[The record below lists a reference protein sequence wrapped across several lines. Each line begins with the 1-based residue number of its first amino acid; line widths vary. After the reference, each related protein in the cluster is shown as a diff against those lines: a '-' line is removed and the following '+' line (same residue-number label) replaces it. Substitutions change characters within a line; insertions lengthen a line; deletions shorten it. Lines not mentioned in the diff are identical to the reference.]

1 MNKVIKKKHHY
12 VWKHYLKPWTENE
25 QICCLRQGKPFST
38 SLENIAQKRYFY
50 ESLPLNELELK
61 FINSFLCQAHPTAR
75 KPLSGL
81 LEVYLKSAHTN
92 DYTKK
97 SGLEDFYSI
106 VEGNFI
112 PILDKIYKND
122 FSFLDDL
129 QERNHFSFFIGIQ
142 YMRTLKMRDNFN
154 NAPIDVPNEL
164 NKDNLGKIFSLFFAD
179 IIGNWVFQVGRL
191 NLLHNKSDMN
201 FITGDQPIF
210 NKKGDIKV
218 NGNVKEF
225 DLYFPITPKLA
236 IQISDYAEGEEF
248 VDKDTV
254 IHYNKMIK
262 SNSKEQI
269 FSKNMCDFDLFLD
282 M

>member
-1 MNKVIKKKHHY
+1 MNTVFKKKHHY
-12 VWKHYLKPWTENE
+12 VWKHYLKPWTDNE
-25 QICCLRQGKPFST
+25 QICCLRQGKRFPT

-50 ESLPLNELELK
+50 ESEPLNENELQ
-61 FINSFLCQAHPTAR
+61 FLSSFLNQAHPTAR
-75 KPLSGL
+75 KQLSEL
-81 LEVYLKSAHTN
+81 LDVYLKSAYTN

-97 SGLEDFYSI
+97 CGLEDFYSL
-106 VEGNFI
+106 VEENFI
-112 PILDKIYKND
+112 PILDKIYQND

-129 QERNHFSFFIGIQ
+129 EERNSFSFFIGIQ
-142 YMRTLKMRDNFN
+142 YMRTHKMRDNFIN
-154 NAPIDVPNEL
+154 SLINVPDGL

-191 NLLHNKSDMN
+191 NLLQNKSDID

-210 NKKGDIKV
+210 NKKEHIKI

-236 IQISDYAEGEEF
+236 IQISDYAEGVEF
-248 VDKDTV
+248 LDRDSV

-269 FSKNMCDFDLFLD
+269 FSKQMTEFDLFPD
-282 M
+282 D